1 MKTMAILSAVVCLGA
16 IAGGVYSLDSTYA
29 RSQKVN
35 QIEQRLD
42 RKILSDNAMML
53 QRRIWQ
59 LFDRYG
65 EDKARAMPEYR
76 ELESQRQGI
85 LRELQ
90 R

>member
-1 MKTMAILSAVVCLGA
+1 MVVLSALACVVA
-16 IAGGVYSLDSTYA
+16 IGGGMYSIDQTYA
-29 RSQKVN
+29 RAVRVAQV
-35 QIEQRLD
+35 EERLD
-42 RKILSDNAMML
+42 RKILSDTAL
-53 QRRIWQ
+53 SIQRRIWQ